1 MRSLVYVGARLETGP
16 VRVRSLETERQMK
29 DSKRARASLPRVFRF
44 CALALAA
51 GVLPA
56 FSAPMWGTPAELD
69 GWRST
74 GGGGLSGSGGY
85 LEGVFT
91 VAWSITLPN
100 RDGLWLYSYTLT
112 APDVHGGG
120 IGHAIFGLAPETCFS
135 VVVPRSPCVLDG
147 GGKPIGEIDVYAP
160 GEFGN
165 SNPGLPN
172 EIIGVKFD
180 AGGSEDLHSVTLEFY
195 SPNAPVWGDF
205 YAKGGQGEAGVWNAV
220 WNNGIGAVTTASVGG
235 FTSNDFIARP
245 GGFTD
250 EHPEPA
256 SIALVGG
263 GMLALAYGL
272 RNAVI
277 SPR

>member
-1 MRSLVYVGARLETGP
+1 MRSLVYV
-16 VRVRSLETERQMK
+16 
-29 DSKRARASLPRVFRF
+29 ASLARVFRF

-51 GVLPA
+51 SVLPA
-56 FSAPMWGTPAELD
+56 FSAAMWGTPAELD

-85 LEGVFT
+85 LEDVFAI
-91 VAWSITLPN
+91 AWSITLPN
-100 RDGLWLYSYTLT
+100 RDGLWLYAYTLT
-112 APDVHGGG
+112 APDVHGGE
-120 IGHAIFGLAPETCFS
+120 IGLAIFGLAPETCFS
-135 VVVPRSPCVLDG
+135 AVLPLPPCVLDG
-147 GGKPIGEIDVYAP
+147 GGKPIGEIDLYAP

-180 AGGSEDLHSVTLEFY
+180 AGGSKDRHSVMLEFY

-205 YAKGGQGEAGVWNAV
+205 YAKGGKAEAGVRNAV
-220 WNNGIGAVTTASVGG
+220 WNNGIVAVSTASVGG

-245 GGFTD
+245 GDSTD
-250 EHPEPA
+250 SNPEPA

-272 RNAVI
+272 RK
-277 SPR
+277 SRRK